1 MLSVTKFFF
10 DIVILLAIRQF
21 DVQYLDLF
29 TAIGYAFGLGPYSL
43 LPGAESSTV
52 QMIINT

>member
-1 MLSVTKFFF
+1 MLSVTKLFF

-29 TAIGYAFGLGPYSL
+29 TAIGYTFGLGPYSL
-43 LPGAESSTV
+43 VPGAES
-52 QMIINT
+52 